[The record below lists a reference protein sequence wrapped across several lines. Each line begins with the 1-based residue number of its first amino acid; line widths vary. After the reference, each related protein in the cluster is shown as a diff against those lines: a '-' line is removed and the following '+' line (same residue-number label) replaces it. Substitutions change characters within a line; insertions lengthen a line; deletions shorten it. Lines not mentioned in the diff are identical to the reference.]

1 MPGVVEFD
9 ADTVRVTDADPPGG
23 RRTLDRLRVA
33 MIIFDETVS
42 VNVTVPLKPLRLVSV
57 IVEVAEE
64 PCVIVRLVGTAE
76 MEKSGFDETIVNA
89 TFTL

>member
-9 ADTVRVTDADPPGG
+9 VDTVRVTDADPPGG

-33 MIIFDETVS
+33 MIMFDETVS
-42 VNVTVPLKPLRLVSV
+42 VNVTVPLKLLRLVRV

-64 PCVIVRLVGTAE
+64 PWVIVRFPGAAE
-76 MEKSGFDETIVNA
+76 REKSGGCV
-89 TFTL
+89 